1 MSSSARL
8 LRTVLLSAAL
18 TALLTMAAS
27 AATLGAGTVTADA
40 LRLRSVPDEA
50 GDILAT
56 ASGGVSVVVLEDS
69 GDGWYKVNYNTVEG
83 YMSAD
88 YLDVSTTAE
97 TDLGYGQVTAGGSSL
112 ALRGWAGT
120 QYDKVASIPEG
131 TVLALEGVCDGW
143 YKVTYA
149 GKSGYVS
156 SDYITITTEPTV
168 SAASSLGAEIDQDV
182 HSCPSFTRNS
192 IAGLSLENPH
202 RKLKNTLRK
211 RESFQKSRPARAAQG
226 GPPPRS
232 GVGSEGEALQ
242 GPGAAGG
249 EEGDGDLPG
258 GAVQAGTQALHLGL
272 LQGPEGVEVLP
283 AAPQGLEPGEFLRGK
298 GLFGQEGAPGPD
310 LLHVGPHG
318 GIPQGAEG
326 IGPAVAQIE
335 VALRPLREP
344 GLAPVPPVQP
354 GQVLPPPGQPDGLPE
369 KGVGPHGIG

>member
-18 TALLTMAAS
+18 TALLAMAAS

-120 QYDKVASIPEG
+120 QYDKVASIPDG

-168 SAASSLGAEIDQDV
+168 SAASSLGAEIVAYAEQYLG
-182 HSCPSFTRNS
+182 CPYAWGGNGPSSFDCS
-192 IAGLSLENPH
+192 GFVKYVYAHFGY
-202 RKLKNTLRK
+202 TLNRTA
-211 RESFQKSRPARAAQG
+211 STQLNNGVAVSRDELQPGDLVFFKYASTSKPVSHVG
-226 GPPPRS
+226 IYVGD
-232 GVGSEGEALQ
+232 GVFIHASTEGE
-242 GPGAAGG
+242 
-249 EEGDGDLPG
+249 
-258 GAVQAGTQALHLGL
+258 
-272 LQGPEGVEVLP
+272 GVMYDQMDYGHYANIYVYARRIL
-283 AAPQGLEPGEFLRGK
+283 
-298 GLFGQEGAPGPD
+298 
-310 LLHVGPHG
+310 
-318 GIPQGAEG
+318 
-326 IGPAVAQIE
+326 
-335 VALRPLREP
+335 
-344 GLAPVPPVQP
+344 
-354 GQVLPPPGQPDGLPE
+354 
-369 KGVGPHGIG
+369 